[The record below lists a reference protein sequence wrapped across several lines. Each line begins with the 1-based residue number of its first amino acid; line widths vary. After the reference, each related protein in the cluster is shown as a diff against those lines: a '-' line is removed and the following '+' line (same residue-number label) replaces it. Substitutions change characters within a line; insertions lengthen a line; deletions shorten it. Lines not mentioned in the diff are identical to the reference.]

1 MPRPT
6 KLSDDEIRMRLQSL
20 PGWEQK
26 AGKLHRDFSFPDFVH
41 AFAFMTDVARE
52 AEALGHHPE
61 WFNVYNR
68 VAMDLAT
75 HDVQGITSLDFELA
89 QKASAL
95 AARHS

>member
-6 KLSDDEIRMRLQSL
+6 RLADDEIGKRLQSL
-20 PGWEQK
+20 PGWEIK
-26 AGKLHRDFSFPDFVH
+26 GGKLHRDFSFKDFVQ

-68 VAMDLAT
+68 VAMDLTT
-75 HDVQGITSLDFELA
+75 HDAQGITALDFELA
-89 QKASAL
+89 QKAQAL
-95 AARHS
+95 AARGS